1 MLPQIIRKD
10 QAVSV
15 AVLLILCAVLFF
27 FRLGARPIWD
37 IDEGKHAE
45 ISREMVLSGDW
56 ITPAFNGEAF
66 YDKPALYSWLGALVF
81 LALGFTEFAA
91 RLPSAIL
98 ATGCV
103 LITYLMGRRLA
114 DTSTGLLGGVILA
127 TALEFVVLGRTIV
140 HDISLAFFVTLALF
154 LFYLGY
160 ETPRHRKRNLLFSYA
175 AMGLATLAKGPLGL
189 VLPGMVIG
197 TFLIFEKK
205 LNFIRQMQLG
215 WGSLIFLAV
224 AAPWYILISLKNPGY
239 AHYFF
244 VYQNLGS
251 FGSSDPRHPEPFY
264 YYIPVFLGGFFP
276 WSCFFPQAFIY
287 AMRRRFE
294 IPRGRTI
301 FLILWVAV
309 IFIFF
314 SIAGSKLPTYILP
327 VFPAAALLTALLWRQ
342 MLETAAPDIRRFFL
356 YTFLPVAAIF
366 LGALIYLWVSPLAEV
381 EYETG
386 ISPMQINLAALW
398 MVGFILAAGIL
409 LAAKK
414 DKATFIVL
422 TVMIVTSLHLFL
434 LVIVPRVNPYRTTR
448 ELALSYDRMIPPGE
462 KFTFYKRIKETALFY
477 TGRRARVLKNPD
489 QLNDYLDSKDRVFC
503 LITRDRFEELKTPA
517 YVVAGEGNKMLISN
531 RSSD

>member
-1 MLPQIIRKD
+1 MLPQIIRKN

-15 AVLLILCAVLFF
+15 GVLLALCAVLFF

-56 ITPAFNGEAF
+56 ITPAFNGQAF
-66 YDKPALYSWLGALVF
+66 YDKPALFTWLGALAF

-103 LITYLMGRRLA
+103 LITFLMGRKLA
-114 DTSTGLLGGVILA
+114 DTRTGLLGGVILA

-140 HDISLAFFVTLALF
+140 HDISLVFFVTLSLF

-160 ETPRHRKRNLLFSYA
+160 EDFRHRKRNLLFSYA
-175 AMGLATLAKGPLGL
+175 AMGLAALSKGPLGL

-205 LNFIRQMQLG
+205 LNFIRQMHLG
-215 WGSLIFLAV
+215 WGFLIFLAV

-251 FGSSDPRHPEPFY
+251 FGSADPRHPQPFY

-276 WSCFFPQAFIY
+276 WSCFFPQALIY
-287 AMRRRFE
+287 AMRRRFQ
-294 IPRGRTI
+294 IPHSRII
-301 FLILWVAV
+301 FLALWIAV

-327 VFPAAALLTALLWRQ
+327 IFPAAALLTALLWRR
-342 MLETAAPDIRRFFL
+342 LLDTAAPDIRRAFL
-356 YTFLPVAAIF
+356 YAFLPVAIIF
-366 LGALIYLWVSPLAEV
+366 LGALIYLWASPLAEV

-386 ISPMQINLAALW
+386 ISPMRMNLAALW
-398 MVGFILAAGIL
+398 MVGFILGAGIL
-409 LAAKK
+409 SAAKK
-414 DKATFIVL
+414 DKAAFIVL
-422 TVMIVTSLHLFL
+422 TAMIVTSLHVFL

-448 ELALSYDRMIPPGE
+448 ELALSYDRMIPPHE
-462 KFTFYKRIKETALFY
+462 KFTFYKRIKESALFY
-477 TGRRARVLKNPD
+477 TGRRARVLKNSD
-489 QLNDYLDSKDRVFC
+489 QLHAYLDSKQRVFC
-503 LITRDRFEELKTPA
+503 LITRGRFEEIKTPV
-517 YVVAGEGNKMLISN
+517 YVVAGEGNKLLISN
-531 RSSD
+531 RSN